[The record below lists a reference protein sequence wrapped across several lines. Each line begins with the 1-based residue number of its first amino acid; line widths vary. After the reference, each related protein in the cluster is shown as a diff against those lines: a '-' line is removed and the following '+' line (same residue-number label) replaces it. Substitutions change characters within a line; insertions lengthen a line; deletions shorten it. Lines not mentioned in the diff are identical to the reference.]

1 VNNWQSPALNKIS
14 PSEPRLT
21 FRKWEAAKALGVSE
35 RTLHDLL
42 KSGQIKSLKLNRAV
56 LIPVAELEA
65 FISRNVSNG
74 GDA

>member
-1 VNNWQSPALNKIS
+1 MNNPSPNAD

-42 KSGQIKSLKLNRAV
+42 KSGQIKSFKLNRTV
-56 LIPVAELEA
+56 LIPVVELEA
-65 FISRNVSNG
+65 FITQRTGEEG
-74 GDA
+74 GV